1 MDSKRLVQYC
11 YAFADDRKAA
21 SPAILDVRG
30 LSSVTDFFFIVT
42 GTSTPHLRAIYEA
55 VVERFKKE
63 HGIRPRSID
72 GKLTAAWIVID
83 YDDVIVHI
91 MAGEMRERYALEELW
106 GDAPRLK
113 PRRPRG
119 MGKRKTPP
127 AQASDPSAGEPG
139 YGPPSS
145 LGSAE

>member
-1 MDSKRLVQYC
+1 MNSKRLVQYC
-11 YAFADDRKAA
+11 YAYADDRKAA
-21 SPAILDVRG
+21 APAILDVSE

-42 GTSTPHLRAIYEA
+42 GAGATHLRAICDGI
-55 VVERFKKE
+55 VECFKKK

-83 YDDVIVHI
+83 YDDVIAHI
-91 MAGEMRERYALEELW
+91 MNREMRERYALEELW

-119 MGKRKTPP
+119 TGRRKVSPNPSPP
-127 AQASDPSAGEPG
+127 RLGPSAEP
-139 YGPPSS
+139 
-145 LGSAE
+145 